1 MNPGSLPLGGII
13 LIVVGLASALI
24 AAALIL
30 REREKKS
37 PEDAAVKQ
45 PDISISE
52 EDWPGPDA
60 KEAPQPPISASDKRL
75 ADNAVISSPQSAE
88 PRKIEPEKPISPD
101 KVTYSI
107 ATICRDEI
115 SSAIVIRVGD
125 QEYRSTEEL
134 RSSPDWN
141 RVQYAANDLV
151 EWLRGG
157 QSPHKTAAPMHKRSR
172 SETHEAIS
180 DQAIEQPNNKASQS
194 PPRMIDAINE
204 ILKRKAAG
212 GASKYAIRLYEG
224 SNGILRVFIGAESYD
239 FEQVPDPEVRKLIQE
254 SVAEWEARA

>member
-1 MNPGSLPLGGII
+1 VNPGSLPLGGII
-13 LIVVGLASALI
+13 LIVVGLASAFI

-30 REREKKS
+30 REREQKS

-45 PDISISE
+45 PAISINE
-52 EDWPGPDA
+52 EDWPGPNA
-60 KEAPQPPISASDKRL
+60 KETPQPPISASDKHL
-75 ADNAVISSPQSAE
+75 TDNAVISSPKSAE
-88 PRKIEPEKPISPD
+88 PRKIEPKQPISPD
-101 KVTYSI
+101 KMTYSI

-151 EWLRGG
+151 EWLRGE
-157 QSPHKTAAPMHKRSR
+157 QSPHKTTAPMHKRSR
-172 SETHEAIS
+172 PDTYEAIS
-180 DQAIEQPNNKASQS
+180 NQAIKQPNNRASQS

-204 ILKRKAAG
+204 ILKRKTTEA
-212 GASKYAIRLYEG
+212 ASKYAICLYEG
-224 SNGILRVFIGAESYD
+224 ANGILRVYIGAESYD
-239 FEQVPDPEVRKLIQE
+239 FEHVPDPEVRKLIQE